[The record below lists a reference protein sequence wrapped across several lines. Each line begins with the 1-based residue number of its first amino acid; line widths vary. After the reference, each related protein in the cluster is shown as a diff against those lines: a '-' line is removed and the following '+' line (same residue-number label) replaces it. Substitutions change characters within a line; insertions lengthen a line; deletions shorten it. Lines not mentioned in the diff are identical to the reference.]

1 MSDKIRILY
10 IVPSLR
16 LCNGVASYAMNYFR
30 NIDKN
35 KFHIDFITGANE
47 ESVYYDEI
55 KNAGSQI
62 YYIPK
67 MGIKNIIEVRR
78 KIKNFLKENATKYD
92 IIHCHVLNM
101 GAFYL
106 YYAKKY
112 GIKTR
117 ILHSHATKYA
127 DKFINNIR
135 NTIFSVFSKKF
146 ANTYFACSK
155 LAGDFMFK
163 NKKYTIISNS
173 IDVEKFTF
181 NLSNRVKIR
190 EQEKIMVNLKILK
203 FSFSSFIPPF
213 PIYINKNID
222 YN

>member
-67 MGIKNIIEVRR
+67 MGIKNI
-78 KIKNFLKENATKYD
+78 FL
-92 IIHCHVLNM
+92 
-101 GAFYL
+101 
-106 YYAKKY
+106 
-112 GIKTR
+112 
-117 ILHSHATKYA
+117 
-127 DKFINNIR
+127 
-135 NTIFSVFSKKF
+135 
-146 ANTYFACSK
+146 SK
-155 LAGDFMFK
+155 LLF
-163 NKKYTIISNS
+163 
-173 IDVEKFTF
+173 
-181 NLSNRVKIR
+181 
-190 EQEKIMVNLKILK
+190 ILWYVTGL
-203 FSFSSFIPPF
+203 PLGL
-213 PIYINKNID
+213 
-222 YN
+222 

>member
-155 LAGDFMFK
+155 
-163 NKKYTIISNS
+163 
-173 IDVEKFTF
+173 
-181 NLSNRVKIR
+181 
-190 EQEKIMVNLKILK
+190 
-203 FSFSSFIPPF
+203 
-213 PIYINKNID
+213 
-222 YN
+222 